1 MLITMFGMFSRGHV
15 KKKKKKKNIINGYL
29 VTVVILWMSVAAA
42 TALLDLSL
50 LLNLSPY

>member
-15 KKKKKKKNIINGYL
+15 KKKKKKNIINGYL